1 MTMAAFAAQMTGMIL
16 APQFI
21 GNNPVQD
28 KTGLEGK
35 WEFTFKYTLPG
46 SGPGDA
52 ITLPDALDKQLGL
65 KLEQETTSLPVIV
78 VEKANRASPNEP
90 DVAKKIPA
98 FPTEFEVATIK
109 PFVPPAGW
117 QWPHCDG
124 NPDAAGRPRRDL
136 RPAA

>member
-1 MTMAAFAAQMTGMIL
+1 MTGMPL

-46 SGPGDA
+46 RRRRDA
-52 ITLPDALDKQLGL
+52 ITLQDALDKQLGL
-65 KLEQETTSLPVIV
+65 KLEQQTMSLPVIV
-78 VEKANRASPNEP
+78 VEKASRPSPNEP

-98 FPTEFEVATIK
+98 SPTEFEVATIK
-109 PFVPPAGW
+109 PFAPSHSRRWPP
-117 QWPHCDG
+117 HSDR
-124 NPDAAGRPRRDL
+124 NPDAARRPRRDL
-136 RPAA
+136 RPDAETT